1 VNSPA
6 NAAPRIVHG
15 TVKPGFEPVRDAFD
29 AGVTHPHRSGAAL
42 SIWHQG
48 EEVVSIWMGTANE
61 RSNRQ
66 WSEDTLNVLFSA
78 SKGLST
84 LVLARLA
91 EAGRIDFDRPI
102 GEVWPEFRA
111 HGKGDISIGDVL
123 AHRAGVSALPID
135 LSLEQVLDSK
145 AMASRIAAQKPLWTP
160 GTGHAYHALTW
171 GMIAQELVRR
181 VAGREMFEVFADEI
195 ASPLGADV
203 TLKLSIRDL
212 PRVARLTT
220 SPAWA
225 EIAMPSTPEGSMV
238 ERAMTMG
245 GAFPLSLVKGDEG
258 FNDPRVLQAGLA
270 AAGGVGTASG
280 LARIWSATVVPTLG
294 TKLLTQATIDKL
306 RQPRSEGPWVFDI
319 GEPTQRWGTGVELKS
334 DVARWLSDDSFG
346 HSGAGGMCGMA
357 DPNFGIGLGYVR
369 NRMDLTS
376 AVEPIT
382 DALRAILL

>member
-15 TVKPGFEPVRDAFD
+15 IVKPGFEPVRDAFD

-61 RSNRQ
+61 RTNRQ
-66 WSEDTLNVLFSA
+66 WSENTLNVLFSA

-102 GEVWPEFRA
+102 GEVWPEFGA

-135 LSLEQVLDSK
+135 LSLEQVLDSN

-195 ASPLGADV
+195 ASPLRADV
-203 TLKLSIRDL
+203 TIFPGSRD
-212 PRVARLTT
+212 
-220 SPAWA
+220 
-225 EIAMPSTPEGSMV
+225 
-238 ERAMTMG
+238 
-245 GAFPLSLVKGDEG
+245 
-258 FNDPRVLQAGLA
+258 
-270 AAGGVGTASG
+270 
-280 LARIWSATVVPTLG
+280 
-294 TKLLTQATIDKL
+294 
-306 RQPRSEGPWVFDI
+306 
-319 GEPTQRWGTGVELKS
+319 
-334 DVARWLSDDSFG
+334 
-346 HSGAGGMCGMA
+346 
-357 DPNFGIGLGYVR
+357 
-369 NRMDLTS
+369 
-376 AVEPIT
+376 
-382 DALRAILL
+382 